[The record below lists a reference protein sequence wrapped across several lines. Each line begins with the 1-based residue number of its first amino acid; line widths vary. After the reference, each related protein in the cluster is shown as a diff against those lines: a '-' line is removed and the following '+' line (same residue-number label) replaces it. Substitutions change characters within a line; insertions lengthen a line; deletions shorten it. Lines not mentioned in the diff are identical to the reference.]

1 MYGTLTKNNYNNFS
15 PDIKKFVSL
24 HNIFLSRIHNLYSTP
39 SKVPV
44 GLWTSTSLPP
54 LISDG
59 TSQEQTSTTAMADP
73 TAMPGHGCNIEGKFY
88 MDGMQVCII

>member
-1 MYGTLTKNNYNNFS
+1 MFL
-15 PDIKKFVSL
+15 
-24 HNIFLSRIHNLYSTP
+24 IFLLSDTQFCIVLKFMFTTQIFLMQI
-39 SKVPV
+39 KVPV

-59 TSQEQTSTTAMADP
+59 TSQEQTSTTAMVDP

-88 MDGMQVCII
+88 MDGMQV

>member
-1 MYGTLTKNNYNNFS
+1 MPPNLLSFTFFS
-15 PDIKKFVSL
+15 YIS
-24 HNIFLSRIHNLYSTP
+24 ISCIHNLYCTP
-39 SKVPV
+39 YKVPV

-88 MDGMQVCII
+88 MDGMQVCRISQIQVD

>member
-1 MYGTLTKNNYNNFS
+1 MFITYILLPK
-15 PDIKKFVSL
+15 
-24 HNIFLSRIHNLYSTP
+24 
-39 SKVPV
+39 KVPV

-73 TAMPGHGCNIEGKFY
+73 TAMPGHGCSIEGKFY
-88 MDGMQVCII
+88 MDGMQVCTIR